1 MRHLNPNWEFLSM
14 TTGYVYNRPDLVT
27 IGVFMRGVLLG
38 ELGFNNLIANGGLSK
53 LAKDLCQGQRGY
65 SLRTYEIGFQ
75 QGETHIV
82 DRDTGWDELVKI
94 YESQLLSG
102 EDIRNVLNEFTYVI
116 AFQSIPTGV
125 PIDDMCLTL
134 LETNLVSSETVPSL
148 TLAKIFRQF
157 GQTTVGDEIIKSQF
171 PQQDPSHKHTDRHQI
186 GSIVNISSRH
196 TQKLPI
202 WIQMAHASKTA

>member
-116 AFQSIPTGV
+116 AFQSITG
-125 PIDDMCLTL
+125 
-134 LETNLVSSETVPSL
+134 S
-148 TLAKIFRQF
+148 
-157 GQTTVGDEIIKSQF
+157 
-171 PQQDPSHKHTDRHQI
+171 DRAQ
-186 GSIVNISSRH
+186 
-196 TQKLPI
+196 
-202 WIQMAHASKTA
+202 ASKMIQCYNSIFQHLAYFSNAISQNAVTQTLQ